1 MTVLT
6 MARPTRHPKSRA
18 LYFRKAIPE
27 ALREKAG
34 MREFKRSL
42 GTTDPREARK
52 RHGAFTAEYD
62 ALIERLQAPPPPT
75 AEAEPAETVTLSPG
89 DVHALAGDLWRWLL
103 SEYAAYPAPPEA
115 ISNVA
120 PGGPWG
126 ASNEPWSGQRYSIY
140 RVRSSHGRISAS
152 ELGIVRKDVQ
162 EFLAHRQI
170 ALGAS
175 DHRAFCEAARDA
187 IDGALSDL
195 QRRCRGDL
203 SESKVLAHYP
213 GPKPDAPRAP
223 PKVKITGLIEAW
235 EKGRENIRQRTRDE
249 FARRLQQFSEFLGHD
264 DALAV
269 TAKDLRG
276 WRDHLRAKGYK
287 AKTINESCVAPV
299 KAIFAAAENEGVLQV
314 NPLAGL
320 RVSLKEDK
328 TKEKPRRPYTD
339 EEAGKLLRAA
349 RERTDALRWLTWL
362 MAYTWARINELAQL
376 RKEDVKARTGIPFI
390 GITSSDENG
399 QEIKT
404 SSSRREVPI
413 HKALIKEG
421 FLRWV
426 QKQPSGW
433 LFSDLPAGRYGRRED
448 AASKRYGRWLRK
460 EVGITDRRVVGHS
473 WRHRM
478 EDQFREIEVPDE
490 VADSILGHAR
500 SGQRATYGDGPPL
513 RVKAKWLSRL
523 PRGQRRITCPR

>member
-1 MTVLT
+1 
-6 MARPTRHPKSRA
+6 MARPTRHPKSRV

-52 RHGAFTAEYD
+52 RHAAFAAEYD
-62 ALIERLQAPPPPT
+62 AFIERLQAPPEPT
-75 AEAEPAETVTLSPG
+75 AEATPAEAVTLAPG

-103 SEYAAYPAPPEA
+103 SEYAAHPAPREA

-120 PGGPWG
+120 PNGPWG
-126 ASNEPWSGQRYSIY
+126 ASNEPWSGQRYQIY
-140 RVRSSHGRISAS
+140 RARLGRVPAT
-152 ELGIVRKDVQ
+152 ELGIVRKLVSD
-162 EFLAHRQI
+162 FLAHRQI

-195 QRRCRGDL
+195 QRRYRGDL
-203 SESKVLAHYP
+203 TESKVLAHYP
-213 GPKPDAPRAP
+213 GPRPDAPRDR

-269 TAKDLRG
+269 TGKDLRG

-299 KAIFAAAENEGVLQV
+299 KAIFAAAEAENVLKV

-320 RVSLKEDK
+320 RVALKEDK

-339 EEAGKLLRAA
+339 EEAAKLLKAA
-349 RERTDALRWLTWL
+349 RERADALRWVTWL
-362 MAYTWARINELAQL
+362 MAYTGARINELAQL
-376 RKEDVKARTGIPFI
+376 RKEDVKTRQGIPFI

-413 HKALIKEG
+413 HKALIVEG
-421 FLRWV
+421 FLKWV
-426 QKQPSGW
+426 EKQPAGW
-433 LFSDLPAGRYGRRED
+433 LFKDLPAGRYGKRGD

-460 EVGITDRRVVGHS
+460 DVGITDRRAVGHS

-500 SGQRATYGDGPPL
+500 SGQRAIYGEGPPL
-513 RVKAKWLSRL
+513 RVKAKWLAKVVVSR
-523 PRGQRRITCPR
+523 C